1 VARIEIRPVTA
12 SIGAEVSGVDLAS
25 ELPAETI
32 ATLRRALC
40 EHVVL
45 FFRGQDLSPAQH
57 LAFARR
63 FGEISVAPF
72 GPKHPEHPEITVLE
86 QTTPKGEGAD
96 SWHTDNT
103 FMQEPPLGSILRA
116 VQLPPVGG
124 DTCFA
129 NMAAAYEA
137 LSAPLRG
144 FLEGLRAEHDL
155 SRTLRQAIRDG
166 HSSDDLLAMQRR
178 HPPVSHPVVRTH
190 PETRRKLLF
199 VNGNFTTRLLGLSE
213 RENQVLLPFL
223 IDHVRAPEFQCR
235 FRWEPGAVAFWDNR
249 SAQHYGVPDYSARRI
264 MHRVTLAGDRPS

>member
-1 VARIEIRPVTA
+1 MPPFDIRPVCG
-12 SIGAEVSGVDLAS
+12 SIGAEVHGIDLAS
-25 ELPAETI
+25 DLPPESI
-32 ATLRRALC
+32 AALRRALV

-45 FFRGQDLSPAQH
+45 FFRRQELTPAQH

-72 GPKHPEHPEITVLE
+72 GPKHPDHPEITVLD

-96 SWHTDNT
+96 TWHTDNT

-116 VQLPPVGG
+116 VQLPPLGG

-137 LSAPLRG
+137 LSPPLRG
-144 FLEGLRAEHDL
+144 FLEGLRAEHDIAK
-155 SRTLRQAIRDG
+155 TLRQAIRDG
-166 HSSDDLLAMQRR
+166 HSDAELGEMQRR
-178 HPPVSHPVVRTH
+178 YPAVSHPVVRTH
-190 PETRRKLLF
+190 PESRRKILF

-213 RENQVLLPFL
+213 RENQALLSFL
-223 IDHVRAPEFQCR
+223 VDHVRAPEYQCR
-235 FRWEPGAVAFWDNR
+235 FRWEPGSLAFWDNR

-264 MHRVTLAGDRPS
+264 MHRVTLAGDRPA

>member
-1 VARIEIRPVTA
+1 MAPIDIRPVTA
-12 SIGAEVSGVDLAS
+12 SIGAEIHGADLAS
-25 ELPAETI
+25 ELSAEAI
-32 ATLRRALC
+32 ATLRRALN

-45 FFRGQDLSPAQH
+45 FFRDQQLNPARQ

-63 FGEISVAPF
+63 FGEVSVAPF
-72 GPKHPEHPEITVLE
+72 GPKHPEHPEITVLD

-103 FMQEPPLGSILRA
+103 FMREPPQGSILCA

-137 LSAPLRG
+137 LSPALRSL
-144 FLEGLRAEHDL
+144 LEGLRAEHDL
-155 SRTLRQAIRDG
+155 SKTLSQAIRDG
-166 HSSDDLLAMQRR
+166 HSPASLHEMQRLY
-178 HPPVSHPVVRTH
+178 PPVSHPVVRTH
-190 PETRRKLLF
+190 PESRRKLLF

-213 RENQVLLPFL
+213 RENQALLPFL
-223 IDHVRAPEFQCR
+223 VDHVRAPEFQCR
-235 FRWEPGAVAFWDNR
+235 FRWEPGCVAFWDNR

-264 MHRVTLAGDRPS
+264 MHRVTLAGDQPF